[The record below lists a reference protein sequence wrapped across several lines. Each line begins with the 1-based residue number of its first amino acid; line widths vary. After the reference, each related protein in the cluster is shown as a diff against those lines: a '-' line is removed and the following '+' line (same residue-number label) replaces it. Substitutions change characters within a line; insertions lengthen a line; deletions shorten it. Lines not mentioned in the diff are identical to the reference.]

1 LAQAQFAP
9 RRIAKI
15 RSRPCKSH
23 FSAMASIK
31 ATTRTVT
38 PAVQVAG
45 KAEGSQ
51 AIEQRTRNT
60 LLRKTKFCM
69 FHQQGSC
76 QFGKSCAF
84 AHSLSEMN
92 GAPDFSKTQLCKA
105 FSEGRCEDLYC
116 NFAHGLA
123 ELRSTSMCFK
133 KKICIWNEKGKCR
146 DGAQCRFAHG
156 MAELRPPQGFQ
167 QEFLARQS
175 SDSDNSMLSSQVGQQ
190 EFLARQFS
198 DASTTYTGNVSV
210 GSPASSKSSRR
221 TKPKKVDNLVG
232 LKNLLG
238 TSRSAV
244 NSSNSVCSGSSSDKV
259 SQQSAAD
266 PMKIRMQ
273 SLSAPQEIQQGN
285 VSHEMLASILA
296 EVQMLNQQNT
306 FNQRLALLEG
316 DYLGLTTA
324 PWQQQVGAM
333 ETNGS
338 HSDLRA
344 ELVSLSQGI
353 GMLTAQCN
361 DIQERMQTSTC
372 KGPPSYVTG
381 MGQASNMSK
390 PFPGPETMDLLW
402 HMQM

>member
-1 LAQAQFAP
+1 
-9 RRIAKI
+9 
-15 RSRPCKSH
+15 
-23 FSAMASIK
+23 MASIK
-31 ATTRTVT
+31 ATTRTAT

-51 AIEQRTRNT
+51 PIEQGTRNT
-60 LLRKTKFCM
+60 LHKQLRKTKFCM
-69 FHQQGSC
+69 FHQRGSC

-92 GAPDFSKTQLCKA
+92 GAPDFGKTQLCKA
-105 FSEGRCEDLYC
+105 FSEGGCEDLYC

-133 KKICIWNEKGKCR
+133 KKICIWFEKGKCR
-146 DGAQCRFAHG
+146 HGAQCRFAHG
-156 MAELRPPQGFQ
+156 MAELCPPQVGQ

-175 SDSDNSMLSSQVGQQ
+175 SDSDNSTLSSQVGQRDG
-190 EFLARQFS
+190 LARQSS
-198 DASTTYTGNVSV
+198 DDSTTYTGNVSV
-210 GSPASSKSSRR
+210 ASPASSKSSRC
-221 TKPKKVDNLVG
+221 TKSKKADNLVG

-238 TSRSAV
+238 MSRSAV
-244 NSSNSVCSGSSSDKV
+244 NSSNSVFSGSSSDKV
-259 SQQSAAD
+259 SQQSAAE
-266 PMKIRMQ
+266 PMKIQTQ
-273 SLSAPQEIQQGN
+273 SLSAPQETQQGN
-285 VSHEMLASILA
+285 GSHEMLASILA

-324 PWQQQVGAM
+324 PWLQQVGAM

-338 HSDLRA
+338 PFDLRA

-361 DIQERMQTSTC
+361 DIQKRMDTSTC

-390 PFPGPETMDLLW
+390 PFPGPETMGLLW